1 MKKQVVSFMLLLI
14 TVGFMS
20 GVVHAQTSYGVKAN
34 VPFDFYVGDQPFR
47 ASAITARRMST
58 FDSVLLISSADNGQR
73 QIRLTQSLQSTRRSD
88 EAKLVFHKYGNRY
101 YLAQVW
107 TDGYSGRELLKSR
120 GERALQHEMRLV
132 AKNASE
138 PKMVTIIAGMQ

>member
-1 MKKQVVSFMLLLI
+1 MKKQVVGFMLLLI

-34 VPFDFYVGDQPFR
+34 VPFDFYVGDQAFR
-47 ASAITARRMST
+47 ASAITVRRMSS
-58 FDSVLLISSADNGQR
+58 FDGVLLISGADNGPR
-73 QIRLTQSLQSTRRSD
+73 QIRLTNSLQSTSRSN

-107 TDGYSGRELLKSR
+107 TDGSSGRELLKSR
-120 GERALQHEMRLV
+120 GERALQREMRLV